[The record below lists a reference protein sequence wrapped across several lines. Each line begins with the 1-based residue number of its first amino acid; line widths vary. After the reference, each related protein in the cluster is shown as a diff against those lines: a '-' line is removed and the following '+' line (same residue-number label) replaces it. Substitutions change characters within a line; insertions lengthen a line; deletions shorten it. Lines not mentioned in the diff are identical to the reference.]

1 VTPLS
6 TFRKRPPPIRRLPPG
21 RRGIAQLRAGLT
33 GLVLMALPVAAL
45 AEAPAPEAVRAA
57 LEVEGEI
64 SIDGRRID
72 RTSLRRFYEPR
83 QHAAAWLGQ
92 AAPLDRASFVAA
104 LRAAPAHGLEPN
116 DYNLAAIDAR
126 EAGAGQAGVELELL
140 LSDAWF
146 RYATHMRV
154 GRIDMASIED
164 DWVMPPTPFDA
175 VAALAAVADPAAFNA
190 LLVSLPPQQP
200 VYRRLMQALVEMRLR
215 LAGPAVPSVMPGPSI
230 KPDASDPRLLA
241 VRQRLIVEGDL
252 AADKAQGETL
262 DAELIAAL
270 KKFQLRYGL
279 EADGVVGSRTILTMN
294 ISPATRVEQI
304 LANLERLRAMPRDI
318 PDTALVV
325 NVPATEAV
333 LTANGEVAFSANV
346 IVGTPANPTPVL
358 AASFRSLLL
367 NPPWTVPHSIAT
379 KEILPKLQRDP
390 GYLGRQNMV
399 ILKREHDPQG
409 WELDWRSY
417 NRNYFPFVLRQLPG
431 PATALGYV
439 KFEMPNRFDV
449 YLHDTPDRRLFAR
462 GDRYFSHGCV
472 RLQNP
477 RVLAAWLLRDNPAW
491 SAEAIDAAI
500 ASGVSQRV
508 GLPRAIPIYLVY
520 QTVFEGR
527 DGSLQFRHDVYG
539 RDWRLNMALHQLR
552 EGILPAQS
560 AVMVAAAKSADLP
573 KKEASDLPAKGPN

>member
-1 VTPLS
+1 M
-6 TFRKRPPPIRRLPPG
+6 
-21 RRGIAQLRAGLT
+21 AQLRAGLA
-33 GLVLMALPVAAL
+33 GLMMMALPVAAL
-45 AEAPAPEAVRAA
+45 AEAPGAEMLRAA
-57 LEVEGEI
+57 LEVEEI
-64 SIDGRRID
+64 SIDGRRLD
-72 RTSLRRFYEPR
+72 GASLRRFYQPR
-83 QHAAAWLGQ
+83 QHAAAWLGP
-92 AAPLDRASFVAA
+92 AAPLDRAGFIAA
-104 LRAAPAHGLEPN
+104 LRTAPAHGLEPN
-116 DYNLAAIDAR
+116 DYHLAAIDAR
-126 EAGAGQAGVELELL
+126 EPGAGPAGVELELL

-154 GRIDMASIED
+154 GRVDMAAIED
-164 DWVMPPTPFDA
+164 DWVLPPTPFDA

-190 LLVSLPPQQP
+190 LMASLPPQQP
-200 VYRRLMQALVEMRLR
+200 LYRRLMQALVEMRLR
-215 LAGPAVPSVMPGPSI
+215 LAGPVLPSVMPGPAI

-241 VRQRLIVEGDL
+241 VRRRLIAEGDL

-262 DAELIAAL
+262 DAELVAAL
-270 KKFQLRYGL
+270 ERFQRRYGL
-279 EADGVVGSRTILTMN
+279 EADGVVGARTILTMN
-294 ISPATRVEQI
+294 ISPATRIEQI

-325 NVPATEAV
+325 NVPATEAI
-333 LTANGEVAFSANV
+333 LTANGEVAFAANV

-390 GYLGRQNMV
+390 AYLGRQNMV

-409 WELDWRSY
+409 WELDWRAY
-417 NRNYFPFVLRQLPG
+417 RRNYFPFVLRQLPG
-431 PATALGYV
+431 PGTALGYV

-500 ASGVSQRV
+500 ASGVTQRV

-560 AVMVAAAKSADLP
+560 TVMVAAAKPPDLS
-573 KKEASDLPAKGPN
+573 KKEASDLPTRGPN